1 MGVSPLT
8 WLAAAAWT
16 GALLA
21 VPVPLGLPAAGLT
34 LLAGWRWR
42 SVWLLGVGLVLLTS
56 TLAARTVGSLDLVE
70 LGQHRGEVTLMSDP
84 RFYGPSLRVDVRVG
98 SRRIE
103 AWARGREAAALAPR
117 LTGER
122 VVVGGRLTP
131 PPPEAPWL
139 ARRHVVGRLSVTEVG
154 EWRPGDPA
162 SRAANGLRRTLVSG
176 AQVMD
181 RDTRSLYVG
190 LLLGDQRD
198 QGPVVADAFVG
209 SGLTHL
215 LAVSGQNVAFVLVL
229 AGPVLGRMRLGSRLL
244 ATLTVLAFFALITRF
259 EPSVLRATTMAG
271 FAATAVTFGRE
282 ADSRRMLALAVIT
295 LLLVDPMIARHLAF
309 QLSVAAT
316 AGILLWSTRIAG
328 ALPGPR
334 PLVAAVGVTV
344 AAQVAVSPLLIP
356 TFGGMPVAALVAN
369 VLAAPVAGPVVM
381 WGIPAGFVAG
391 ITGGTV
397 AEILHVP
404 TALMVGWIGGVAERC
419 ATLPFGEVRT
429 PHLVT
434 AAAGV
439 ALVWLGR
446 TLVRRAPLAVGVVAI
461 AAALVHPAVV
471 LRSGPPPLT
480 VLDDGS
486 RLHVLGPASVLELDV
501 GARPDV
507 VLEGLR
513 RAGVT
518 HVDVVVAR
526 HGGRDVAET
535 VAVFR
540 QRTEPRLVLAPQG
553 HRVPGG
559 SVARPGSVVMAGDI
573 AIQIITVGSLLEA
586 EVRAAG
592 GTRPPPV

>member
-535 VAVFR
+535 VAVVG

-573 AIQIITVGSLLEA
+573 AIQIINVGSRLEA